1 MFSIFFVQR
10 SSLRNEAVF
19 FASVLAGAAPVYFLR
34 NIITW
39 STGKTVLA
47 TEPAS
52 AVYSIFIKIR
62 LDVALANLTR
72 ENKLQNK
79 FGYEIYSSYI
89 CIEQKTHSNMEK
101 EIQNILSGYKRIGAT
116 KVSMFGPTSVTI
128 NAPEATNEIM
138 GLAST
143 KILNKYPEME
153 IIYWTGHFQTWV
165 CTRRTLRYAGYN
177 VK

>member
-1 MFSIFFVQR
+1 MRLFF
-10 SSLRNEAVF
+10 F
-19 FASVLAGAAPVYFLR
+19 TSVLVGAAPVYFLR

-39 STGKTVLA
+39 STGKTVLD

-52 AVYSIFIKIR
+52 AIWSIFVKIR
-62 LDVALANLTR
+62 FDAALANLTC

-101 EIQNILSGYKRIGAT
+101 KIKDILSGYKRIGAT
-116 KVSMFGPTSVTI
+116 KVSTSNGGVTI
-128 NAPEATNEIM
+128 NAPEATINIM
-138 GLAST
+138 RLAST
-143 KILNKYPEME
+143 KILNALPDLE
-153 IIYWTGHFQTWV
+153 IVYWTGHFQTWV
-165 CTRRTLRYAGYN
+165 FTRNTLRHAGYN